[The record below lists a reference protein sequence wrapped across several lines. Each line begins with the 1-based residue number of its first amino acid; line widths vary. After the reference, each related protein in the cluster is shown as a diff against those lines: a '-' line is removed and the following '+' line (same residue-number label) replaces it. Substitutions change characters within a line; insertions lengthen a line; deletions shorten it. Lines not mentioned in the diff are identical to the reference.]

1 MNSEPTKQKITRIA
15 SSLFY
20 QKGFRGT
27 SVRDIAKEADVNLSA
42 ISYYFKGKQ
51 GLLEHTVTSYFEDYL
66 AVLEAAF
73 FKTRNLPAVERLKKL
88 IRTIIQ
94 FKQEYEQ
101 LSCFIYRE
109 LAFDSIFVRE
119 MVVTYLAKESFYI
132 KKIFYTILEEKS
144 ISKKEHPFLFM
155 QLLGMFSTPYLL
167 HSELKSQAIGVT
179 GKDYFTENYVSVIY
193 KWIDSVIEA

>member
-20 QKGFRGT
+20 QKGFQGT

-73 FKTRNLPAVERLKKL
+73 F
-88 IRTIIQ
+88 
-94 FKQEYEQ
+94 
-101 LSCFIYRE
+101 
-109 LAFDSIFVRE
+109 
-119 MVVTYLAKESFYI
+119 
-132 KKIFYTILEEKS
+132 
-144 ISKKEHPFLFM
+144 
-155 QLLGMFSTPYLL
+155 
-167 HSELKSQAIGVT
+167 
-179 GKDYFTENYVSVIY
+179 
-193 KWIDSVIEA
+193 

>member
-1 MNSEPTKQKITRIA
+1 MNNYLV
-15 SSLFY
+15 LF
-20 QKGFRGT
+20 
-27 SVRDIAKEADVNLSA
+27 IVNLHLTL
-42 ISYYFKGKQ
+42 F
-51 GLLEHTVTSYFEDYL
+51 LLEKWLLHIWQ
-66 AVLEAAF
+66 
-73 FKTRNLPAVERLKKL
+73 KKV
-88 IRTIIQ
+88 
-94 FKQEYEQ
+94 
-101 LSCFIYRE
+101 FI
-109 LAFDSIFVRE
+109 L
-119 MVVTYLAKESFYI
+119 